1 MHLEK
6 DYVKDVYEKIS
17 KHFSN
22 TRVFTWSWINEFIIN
37 LDKGSLILDI
47 GCGNGR
53 NMSNKD
59 YNFIGIDNCKGF
71 LNICKNRGLNVV
83 ECDMT
88 KIPFSNNIFDHI
100 ICIASFHH
108 LSSLDNRIQSLLEI
122 KRLIKS
128 GGKILLSVWSIKQP
142 LKTRRIFR
150 NYGDTIVKYNKFGDI
165 YERYYYIF
173 NLDEIKKLFNTV
185 GLLLIKHFYD
195 CGNEVFI
202 LTK

>member
-1 MHLEK
+1 MNLEK
-6 DYVKDVYEKIS
+6 KYVKDVYEKIS

-22 TRVFTWSWINEFIIN
+22 TRAFTWSWVYEFITS

-53 NMSNKD
+53 NMNNQN

-71 LNICKNRGLNVV
+71 LNICRTKGLDVI
-83 ECDMT
+83 ESDMT
-88 KIPFSNNIFDHI
+88 KIPLSDNIFDHI

-122 KRLIKS
+122 KRLVKF

-150 NYGDTIVKYNKFGDI
+150 EYGDTIVKYNKFGEI
-165 YERYYYIF
+165 YDRYYYIF
-173 NLDEIKKLFNTV
+173 NIDEIKNLFNIV
-185 GLLLIKHFYD
+185 GLSIIKHFYD